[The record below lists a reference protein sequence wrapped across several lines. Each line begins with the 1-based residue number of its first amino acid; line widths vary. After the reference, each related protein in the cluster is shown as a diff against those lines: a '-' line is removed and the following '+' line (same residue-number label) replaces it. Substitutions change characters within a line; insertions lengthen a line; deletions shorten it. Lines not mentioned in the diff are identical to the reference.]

1 MDEAHNGFRASSE
14 IRSGNPCTA
23 CRGMASRKDLT
34 FLSDHAE
41 VVVAPPFVY
50 IPLVKDIIRPDIE
63 VAAQNAWVKAPG
75 AYTGEVP

>member
-1 MDEAHNGFRASSE
+1 MDL
-14 IRSGNPCTA
+14 IWVV
-23 CRGMASRKDLT
+23 DL
-34 FLSDHAE
+34 AE

-50 IPLVKDIIRPDIE
+50 IPLVKEIVRPDFE